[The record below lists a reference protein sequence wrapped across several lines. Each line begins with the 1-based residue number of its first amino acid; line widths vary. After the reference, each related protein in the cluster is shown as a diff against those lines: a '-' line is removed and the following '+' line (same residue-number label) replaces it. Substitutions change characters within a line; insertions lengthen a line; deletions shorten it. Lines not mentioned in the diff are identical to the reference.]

1 MGQSNSMTDSTVKIA
16 STVYKPCSFLD
27 KVCFDTPKELGHML
41 SFAECGEEL
50 IPATLFHLRVAD
62 IFKGIDIA
70 SLRSP
75 SRHICGTSVKQQR
88 PLGLSTTFESLLL
101 LDPLSLITL
110 FLHQKQAQKCV
121 KFLSKHCKHVIVYLK
136 DYHVITDTD

>member
-1 MGQSNSMTDSTVKIA
+1 MSDSTIKIA

-41 SFAECGEEL
+41 SFAECGGKKEL

-121 KFLSKHCKHVIVYLK
+121 KCLSKHCKHVCTSKMHLVEDK
-136 DYHVITDTD
+136 SK